1 MNLEDVVI
9 SVAQKEGWA
18 VTIER
23 KAETDIFFEFEKFT
37 PKGKDFI
44 FSVDTRNN
52 SLGLLIDNILE
63 YYQNYDPDYEAYLWI
78 GPDGHGKM
86 ARHTILR
93 ILWRTWKLPRKWCIN
108 FTMFSAMSATNKQRK
123 TPAKS
128 LNTWQVLNP

>member
-1 MNLEDVVI
+1 MRIKMNIEDVVI

-37 PKGKDFI
+37 PKGQDFI

-78 GPDGHGKM
+78 GPDGHGKNGAPYHIADIVEDM
-86 ARHTILR
+86 EAAAEMVYQLYDA
-93 ILWRTWKLPRKWCIN
+93 LC
-108 FTMFSAMSATNKQRK
+108 NKQ
-123 TPAKS
+123 
-128 LNTWQVLNP
+128 

>member
-23 KAETDIFFEFEKFT
+23 KAESDIFFEFEKIT
-37 PKGKDFI
+37 PKGQDFI

-52 SLGLLIDNILE
+52 SLGLLIENIFE

-78 GPDGHGKM
+78 GPDGHGKNGAPYHIADIVEDM
-86 ARHTILR
+86 ESAAEMVYQLYDALR
-93 ILWRTWKLPRKWCIN
+93 N
-108 FTMFSAMSATNKQRK
+108 VYDA
-123 TPAKS
+123 
-128 LNTWQVLNP
+128 